1 MFDQGQSF
9 FCAFKVQDWLRERQ
23 HDPNDY
29 EIIFHQKPAPP
40 AMGLKMMVEIE
51 LRRRDGQP
59 VSPEL
64 LVVCQAKDC
73 EFEGKWRG
81 YSLPQQIS

>member
-1 MFDQGQSF
+1 
-9 FCAFKVQDWLRERQ
+9 LRERQ

-64 LVVCQAKDC
+64 LEEINYFA
-73 EFEGKWRG
+73 
-81 YSLPQQIS
+81 